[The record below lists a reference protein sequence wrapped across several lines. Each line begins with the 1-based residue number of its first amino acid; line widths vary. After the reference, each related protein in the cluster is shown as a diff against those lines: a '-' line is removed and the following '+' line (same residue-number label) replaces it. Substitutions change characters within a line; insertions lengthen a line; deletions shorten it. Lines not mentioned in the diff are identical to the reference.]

1 MKTENSNNLEVIYED
16 NHILAINKQPG
27 MIVQVDKSG
36 DKSMDEMVQEYL
48 AEKYHKPGKAFVG
61 VIHRLDRP
69 VSGVILF
76 ARTSKALDRMN
87 MQFKEREVNKTYWA
101 VTRVEPKIHE
111 DTLVHWL
118 LKDRDSNVVKHYD
131 HEVPGSQRAEL
142 SYKLKGAENGFFLLE
157 VNPITGRSH
166 QIRVQISSLGC
177 PICGDNKY
185 GYPRGYKEKF
195 IGLHAR
201 RLRFMHPV
209 KKEPVEIIAPL
220 PGLEFWDIWRNVPA

>member
-1 MKTENSNNLEVIYED
+1 MRLEILFED
-16 NHILAINKQPG
+16 NHILAVNKKPG

-36 DKSMDEMVQEYL
+36 DTPMDALVQDYI
-48 AEKYHKPGKAFVG
+48 AEKYQKPGKAFVG

-87 MQFKEREVNKTYWA
+87 LVFKERKVQKTYWA
-101 VTRVEPKIHE
+101 VSRVEPREHSGK
-111 DTLVHWL
+111 LVHWL
-118 LKDRDSNVVKHYD
+118 LKDRDSNVVKPYA
-131 HEVPGSQRAEL
+131 EEIPGSQRAEL
-142 SYKLKGAENGFFLLE
+142 SYRLIAEQNGFFLIE
-157 VNPITGRSH
+157 VNPVTGRPH
-166 QIRVQISSLGC
+166 QIRVQLSTIGC

-201 RLRFMHPV
+201 KIEFLHPV
-209 KKEPVEIIAPL
+209 KLEPVVIFAPL
-220 PGLEFWDIWRNVPA
+220 PDLEFWDIWRPFEDAD

>member
-1 MKTENSNNLEVIYED
+1 
-16 NHILAINKQPG
+16 

-36 DKSMDEMVQEYL
+36 DTAMDALVQDYI
-48 AEKYHKPGKAFVG
+48 AEKYQKPGKAFVG

-87 MQFKEREVNKTYWA
+87 LVFKERKVQKTYWA
-101 VTRVEPKIHE
+101 VSRVEPREHSGK
-111 DTLVHWL
+111 LVHWL
-118 LKDRDSNVVKHYD
+118 LKDRDSNVVKPHA
-131 HEVPGSQRAEL
+131 EELTGSQRAEL
-142 SYKLKGAENGFFLLE
+142 SYRLIAEQNGFFLIE
-157 VNPITGRSH
+157 VNPVTGRPH
-166 QIRVQISSLGC
+166 QIRVQLSTIGC

-201 RLRFMHPV
+201 KIEFYHPV
-209 KKEPVEIIAPL
+209 KLEPVVILAPL
-220 PGLEFWDIWRNVPA
+220 PDLEFWDIWRPFESAD